1 MQNYNSKFK
10 IFENVRSFAIDG
22 KEKATKINSEIYSS
36 GKISDSPGGFG
47 YKRTRKINQRTLS
60 KISQRTY

>member
-10 IFENVRSFAIDG
+10 IFENVRPFAIDG

-36 GKISDSPGGFG
+36 GKSPDSPGSFRSR
-47 YKRTRKINQRTLS
+47 RTRKIN
-60 KISQRTY
+60 